1 MGAGQFQAVFNAGKD
16 RVKAM
21 ATTATTTRLMTADEL
36 LAMPK
41 DDCRYELVKGELI
54 TMAPVGGVH
63 GTAGSRFDRRLGA
76 FVEERGLGE
85 VFIETGFVLSTDPD
99 TVRAPDV
106 SFVREDRLSD
116 VPTSGFFPFAPDLAI
131 EVVSPNDRYTEVAE
145 KVAEYLAAGTRLV
158 VVVNPRERTITK
170 HPAQGEVT
178 QLGEGDTLTLDD
190 VVPGFECAAA
200 YLFGRWRV

>member
-1 MGAGQFQAVFNAGKD
+1 
-16 RVKAM
+16 M

-54 TMAPVGGVH
+54 TMAPPGGLH
-63 GTAGSRFDRRLGA
+63 GSAGSRFDRRLGA

-85 VFIETGFVLSTDPD
+85 VFIETGFILATNPD
-99 TVRAPDV
+99 TVRLPDV
-106 SFVREDRLSD
+106 SFVRVERIPANAPLGYI
-116 VPTSGFFPFAPDLAI
+116 PLAPDLAI
-131 EVVSPNDRYTEVAE
+131 EIVSPNDRYTQVAT

>member
-1 MGAGQFQAVFNAGKD
+1 
-16 RVKAM
+16 M
-21 ATTATTTRLMTADEL
+21 ATMTTAATTTRLMTADEL

-54 TMAPVGGVH
+54 TMAPVGKTH

-85 VFIETGFVLSTDPD
+85 VMIETGFVLATDPD

-106 SFVREDRLSD
+106 SFVREERMYVD
-116 VPTSGFFPFAPDLAI
+116 TSPGYFPFEPDLAI

-158 VVVNPRERTITK
+158 VVVDPRARTITK
-170 HPAQGEVT
+170 YPARGETTRLDV
-178 QLGEGDTLTLDD
+178 GDTLTLDD
-190 VVPGFECAAA
+190 VIPGFECAVSDI
-200 YLFGRWRV
+200 FGRWR